1 MENYVLE
8 NSRLGKGAQGQVFL
22 AKNKDDGKTYV
33 LKKVECT
40 DETEATKAFKEAMA
54 LQDLRHEYICGY
66 KDFFVTWDKE
76 EAAIIV
82 CIVMEYY
89 KMGDLDRLLKKKRKK
104 NEAIEELILKKWCG
118 QMIEALAFVHNRKVI
133 HRDLKPSNIFLT
145 DDLTLSLGDFGV
157 ATIMDDAR
165 TKARTTV
172 GSINWMAPEVLEKPY
187 DERSDVWS
195 LGCIILE
202 MATCG
207 FLDTQSVTQVL
218 MEIKQDPA
226 RLEEVLETVSKTYSP
241 DLSQVIR
248 TMLRRNFQQ
257 RPTAIE
263 LVELP
268 YIKACLA
275 LSNSALSGKKK
286 EKQKAA
292 KDCPTDKGVPGVMA
306 FINENK
312 DNEISVTRA
321 LKYLNTLTAPQID
334 EAGKKVIV
342 IGCMK
347 TNVSELALQM
357 EACRLLL
364 TLTAA
369 ADAESDADD
378 YLFSEE
384 VIRAVTLAMKA
395 HPSSRDF
402 QNIACSLLKTIA
414 LSEHAAGLIGKLG
427 GIQDILSALRTHPS
441 DAEVCAN
448 CCSALSYLT
457 INDKNLDIMRE
468 EKGVVD
474 LINAMETHETNPS
487 VMDFTC
493 SALWGLSLE
502 DENVEMMAA
511 RSLAK
516 LLLKAI
522 TDHKKHADVVKN
534 ACMALSSLVAESEES
549 AYLAH
554 NSDGINIV
562 ASGYEVHKGNPD
574 VVEYVCSFFMDLSET
589 EDILEDMKASAKIK
603 DIIKEVKVKYAS
615 NEDIMGPIEVV
626 EAKITGGKPPPN
638 RPSSARP
645 KGK

>member
-1 MENYVLE
+1 MENYRLE
-8 NSRLGKGAQGQVFL
+8 NRLGKGAQGQVFL
-22 AKNKDDGKTYV
+22 AIDKSDGKKFV

-54 LQDLRHEYICGY
+54 LQELKHPYICGY

-82 CIVMEYY
+82 CIVMDYY

-118 QMIEALAFVHNRKVI
+118 QMIEALAFVHQRKVI

-172 GSINWMAPEVLEKPY
+172 GSMNWMAPEVLEKPY

-207 FLDTQSVTQVL
+207 FLDTQSMGEVL
-218 MEIKQDPA
+218 MGIKQDPA
-226 RLEEVLETVSKTYSP
+226 RLEEALEPVGKTYSA

-257 RPTAIE
+257 RPSALE

-268 YIKACLA
+268 YIKECLA
-275 LSNSALSGKKK
+275 LSNSALTGKKK
-286 EKQKAA
+286 EKEKAA
-292 KDCPTDKGVPGVMA
+292 KDCPTDKGIPGVMA
-306 FINENK
+306 FITENK
-312 DNEISVTRA
+312 DNEISITKA
-321 LKYLNTLTAPQID
+321 FKYLNTLQTPQID
-334 EAGKKVIV
+334 EAGKKLI
-342 IGCMK
+342 ISSMK
-347 TNVSELALQM
+347 SSVSEVALQI

-369 ADAESDADD
+369 ADAETDADD

-384 VIRAVTLAMKA
+384 VIRAVILPMKA

-414 LSEHAAGLIGKLG
+414 LSEQAAGSIGKLG

-441 DAEVCAN
+441 DAQVCAN

-474 LINAMETHETNPS
+474 LINAMESHETDSS

-511 RSLAK
+511 RGLAK
-516 LLLKAI
+516 VLLKAI
-522 TDHKKHADVVKN
+522 TDHKQHADVVKN
-534 ACMALSSLVAESEES
+534 GCMALSSLVAESEES

-554 NSDGINIV
+554 NSEGITIV
-562 ASGYEVHKGNPD
+562 AEAYQLHKENPD
-574 VVEYVCSFFMDLSET
+574 VVEYVCSFFMDLAET
-589 EDILEDMKASAKIK
+589 EDILEDMKSMSKVK

-615 NEDIMGPIEVV
+615 NEDIMGNV
-626 EAKITGGKPPPN
+626 EMVDSMISGGQPPAN

>member
-1 MENYVLE
+1 
-8 NSRLGKGAQGQVFL
+8 
-22 AKNKDDGKTYV
+22 
-33 LKKVECT
+33 
-40 DETEATKAFKEAMA
+40 MA
-54 LQDLRHEYICGY
+54 LQELKHAYICGY
-66 KDFFVTWDKE
+66 KDFFVSWDKE

-82 CIVMEYY
+82 CIVMDYY

-118 QMIEALAFVHNRKVI
+118 QMIEALEFVHKRKVI

-172 GSINWMAPEVLEKPY
+172 GSMNWMAPEVLEKPY

-207 FLDTQSVTQVL
+207 FLDTQSVGQVL
-218 MEIKQDPA
+218 MDIKQDPA
-226 RLEEVLETVSKTYSP
+226 RLEEVLETVSKTYSA

-257 RPTAIE
+257 RPSALE

-268 YIKACLA
+268 YIKECLA
-275 LSNSALSGKKK
+275 LSNSALTGKKK

-292 KDCPTDKGVPGVMA
+292 KDCPTDKGIPGVMA
-306 FINENK
+306 FITENK
-312 DNEISVTRA
+312 DNEISITRA
-321 LKYLNTLTAPQID
+321 FKYLNTLQTPQID
-334 EAGKKVIV
+334 EAGKKLI
-342 IGCMK
+342 ITCMK
-347 TNVSELALQM
+347 SNVSEVALQI

-384 VIRAVTLAMKA
+384 VIRAVTLPMKA

-414 LSEHAAGLIGKLG
+414 LSEQAAGLIGKLG
-427 GIQDILSALRTHPS
+427 GIQDILSALRTHPA
-441 DAEVCAN
+441 DAQVCAN

-474 LINAMETHETNPS
+474 LMNAMESHDSDSS
-487 VMDFTC
+487 VMDFTL
-493 SALWGLSLE
+493 ALGSPRR
-502 DENVEMMAA
+502 DM
-511 RSLAK
+511 
-516 LLLKAI
+516 
-522 TDHKKHADVVKN
+522 T
-534 ACMALSSLVAESEES
+534 
-549 AYLAH
+549 
-554 NSDGINIV
+554 
-562 ASGYEVHKGNPD
+562 
-574 VVEYVCSFFMDLSET
+574 ET
-589 EDILEDMKASAKIK
+589 
-603 DIIKEVKVKYAS
+603 VF
-615 NEDIMGPIEVV
+615 
-626 EAKITGGKPPPN
+626 
-638 RPSSARP
+638 
-645 KGK
+645 

>member
-1 MENYVLE
+1 MENYRLE
-8 NSRLGKGAQGQVFL
+8 NRLGKGAQGQVFL
-22 AKNKDDGKTYV
+22 AIDKSDGKKFV

-54 LQDLRHEYICGY
+54 LQELKHPYICGY

-82 CIVMEYY
+82 CIVMDYY

-118 QMIEALAFVHNRKVI
+118 QMIEALAFVHQRKVI

-172 GSINWMAPEVLEKPY
+172 GSMNWMAPEVLEKPY

-207 FLDTQSVTQVL
+207 FLDTQSMGEVL
-218 MEIKQDPA
+218 MGIKQDPA
-226 RLEEVLETVSKTYSP
+226 RLEEALEPVGKTYSA

-257 RPTAIE
+257 RPSALE

-268 YIKACLA
+268 YIKECLA
-275 LSNSALSGKKK
+275 LSNSALTGKKK
-286 EKQKAA
+286 EKEKAA
-292 KDCPTDKGVPGVMA
+292 KDCPTDKGIPGVMA
-306 FINENK
+306 FITENK
-312 DNEISVTRA
+312 DNEISITKA
-321 LKYLNTLTAPQID
+321 FKYLNTLQTPQID
-334 EAGKKVIV
+334 EAGKKLI
-342 IGCMK
+342 ISSMK
-347 TNVSELALQM
+347 SSVSEVALQI

-369 ADAESDADD
+369 E
-378 YLFSEE
+378 
-384 VIRAVTLAMKA
+384 
-395 HPSSRDF
+395 
-402 QNIACSLLKTIA
+402 Q
-414 LSEHAAGLIGKLG
+414 AAGSIGKLG

-441 DAEVCAN
+441 DAQVCAN

-474 LINAMETHETNPS
+474 LINAMESHETDSS

-511 RSLAK
+511 RGLAK
-516 LLLKAI
+516 VLLKAI
-522 TDHKKHADVVKN
+522 TDHKQHADVVKN
-534 ACMALSSLVAESEES
+534 GCMALSSLVAESEES

-554 NSDGINIV
+554 NSEGITIV
-562 ASGYEVHKGNPD
+562 AEAYHLHKENPD
-574 VVEYVCSFFMDLSET
+574 VVEYVCSFFMDLAET
-589 EDILEDMKASAKIK
+589 EDILEDMKSMSKVK

-615 NEDIMGPIEVV
+615 NEDIMGNV
-626 EAKITGGKPPPN
+626 EMVDSMISGGQPPAN

>member
-1 MENYVLE
+1 
-8 NSRLGKGAQGQVFL
+8 
-22 AKNKDDGKTYV
+22 
-33 LKKVECT
+33 
-40 DETEATKAFKEAMA
+40 MA
-54 LQDLRHEYICGY
+54 LQELKHAYICGY
-66 KDFFVTWDKE
+66 KDFFVSWDKE

-82 CIVMEYY
+82 CIVMDYY

-118 QMIEALAFVHNRKVI
+118 QMIEALEFVHKRKVI

-172 GSINWMAPEVLEKPY
+172 GSMNWMAPEVLEKPY

-207 FLDTQSVTQVL
+207 FLDTQSVGQVL
-218 MEIKQDPA
+218 MDIKQDPA
-226 RLEEVLETVSKTYSP
+226 RLEEVLETVSKTYSA

-257 RPTAIE
+257 RPSALE

-268 YIKACLA
+268 YIKECLA
-275 LSNSALSGKKK
+275 LSNSALTGKKK

-292 KDCPTDKGVPGVMA
+292 KDCPTDKGIPGVMA
-306 FINENK
+306 FITENK
-312 DNEISVTRA
+312 DNEISITRA
-321 LKYLNTLTAPQID
+321 FKYLNTLQTPQID
-334 EAGKKVIV
+334 EAGKKLI
-342 IGCMK
+342 ITCMK
-347 TNVSELALQM
+347 SNVSEVALQI

-384 VIRAVTLAMKA
+384 VIRAVTLPMKA

-414 LSEHAAGLIGKLG
+414 LSEQAAGLIGKLG
-427 GIQDILSALRTHPS
+427 GIQDILSALRTHPA
-441 DAEVCAN
+441 DAQVCAN

-474 LINAMETHETNPS
+474 LMNAMESHDSDSS

-511 RSLAK
+511 RGLAK
-516 LLLKAI
+516 VLLKAI
-522 TDHKKHADVVKN
+522 TDHKQHADVVKN

-549 AYLAH
+549 AYLAN
-554 NSDGINIV
+554 NSDGIEIV
-562 ASGYEVHKGNPD
+562 AGAYQVHKENPD
-574 VVEYVCSFFMDLSET
+574 VVEYVCSFFMDLAET
-589 EDILEDMKASAKIK
+589 DDILEDMKSMSKVK

-615 NEDIMGPIEVV
+615 NEDIMGNV
-626 EAKITGGKPPPN
+626 ETVESMISGGKPPTN

>member
-1 MENYVLE
+1 
-8 NSRLGKGAQGQVFL
+8 
-22 AKNKDDGKTYV
+22 
-33 LKKVECT
+33 
-40 DETEATKAFKEAMA
+40 MA
-54 LQDLRHEYICGY
+54 LQELKHAYICGY
-66 KDFFVTWDKE
+66 KDFFVSWDKE

-82 CIVMEYY
+82 CIVMDYY

-118 QMIEALAFVHNRKVI
+118 QMIEALEFVHKRKVI

-172 GSINWMAPEVLEKPY
+172 GSMNWMAPEVLEKPY

-207 FLDTQSVTQVL
+207 FLDTQSVGQVL
-218 MEIKQDPA
+218 MDIKQDPA
-226 RLEEVLETVSKTYSP
+226 RLEEVLETVSKTYSA

-257 RPTAIE
+257 RPSALE

-268 YIKACLA
+268 YIKECLA
-275 LSNSALSGKKK
+275 LSNSALTGKKK

-292 KDCPTDKGVPGVMA
+292 KDCPTDKGIPGVMA
-306 FINENK
+306 FITENK
-312 DNEISVTRA
+312 DNEISITRA
-321 LKYLNTLTAPQID
+321 FKYLNTLQTPQIDEAGKEANYYLYEGSNVSEVALQIEACRLLLTLTAAAPQID
-334 EAGKKVIV
+334 EAGKKLI
-342 IGCMK
+342 ITCMK
-347 TNVSELALQM
+347 SNVSEVALQI

-384 VIRAVTLAMKA
+384 VIRAVTLPMKA

-414 LSEHAAGLIGKLG
+414 LSEQAAGLIGKLG
-427 GIQDILSALRTHPS
+427 GIQDILSALRTHPA
-441 DAEVCAN
+441 DAQVCAN

-474 LINAMETHETNPS
+474 LMNAMESHDSDSS

-511 RSLAK
+511 RGLAK
-516 LLLKAI
+516 VLLKAI
-522 TDHKKHADVVKN
+522 TDHKQHADVVKN

-549 AYLAH
+549 AYLAN
-554 NSDGINIV
+554 NSDGIEIV
-562 ASGYEVHKGNPD
+562 AGAYQVHKENPD
-574 VVEYVCSFFMDLSET
+574 VVEYVCSFFMDLAET
-589 EDILEDMKASAKIK
+589 DDILEDMKSMSKVK

-615 NEDIMGPIEVV
+615 NEDIMGNV
-626 EAKITGGKPPPN
+626 ETVESMISGGKPPTN